1 MAWSAGI
8 YELLPAAAAA
18 AARAAA
24 AMNLCLKLQMNTFSQ
39 VLRRSVIITGARIIV
54 TALSVLELHV
64 VVELYSQIVIVLGW

>member
-1 MAWSAGI
+1 MAWSAGF
-8 YELLPAAAAA
+8 YELLPAAAA